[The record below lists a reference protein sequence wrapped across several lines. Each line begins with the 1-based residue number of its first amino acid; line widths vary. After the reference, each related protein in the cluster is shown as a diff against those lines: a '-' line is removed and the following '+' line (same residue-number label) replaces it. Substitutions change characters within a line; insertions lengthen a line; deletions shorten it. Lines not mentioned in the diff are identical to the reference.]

1 MLHTEKEKLMQ
12 ESRELYEKW
21 EITIE
26 QLQDK
31 YFDLYMK
38 K

>member
-12 ESRELYEKW
+12 ESRELYKKW
-21 EITIE
+21 GITIE